1 MFLSILKGQ
10 FDFIGNSHNWLH
22 VFGVVAT
29 IFQSKGAFIDVPTRR
44 ATLIENGWNL
54 SGFWSGTTAMIVVIL
69 SLNLLTVTAFSLYVM
84 SQPEDPPAKGTKTK
98 DK

>member
-84 SQPEDPPAKGTKTK
+84 SQPADPPAKGTKTK

>member
-1 MFLSILKGQ
+1 VFILIVKGQ

-54 SGFWSGTTAMIVVIL
+54 TGFWSGTTPMIVVIL
-69 SLNLLTVTAFSLYVM
+69 SLNLLTVAGFSLYVM
-84 SQPEDPPAKGTKTK
+84 SQPADPPAEGNKTK
-98 DK
+98 DQ

>member
-1 MFLSILKGQ
+1 MFISILKGQ

-29 IFQSKGAFIDVPTRR
+29 IVQSKGAFIDVPTRR

-84 SQPEDPPAKGTKTK
+84 SQPADPPAKGTKTK